1 MSVYRTISV
10 LLLTALAATAETRI
24 HITGLTRKSEGNI
37 LDLMGGRLEYVR
49 DNDASASR
57 ADDAAF
63 LLTQVLRKDG
73 YADVQVSSKIVSRNE
88 ILLIVKE
95 GRRFSLGTVTVKGVD
110 ADDAPRLAKI
120 YAAPAEKARP
130 LGAGSAPFREE
141 DVPKGLSNI
150 RQELNA
156 KGYWSAEVT
165 MGTRE
170 TDAAEERVDL
180 TIDVA
185 PGPRYKIAPAKIV
198 SPDNRGVIRTKTT
211 VEPFIGKV
219 ATTANLN
226 AMRLAVEEAFNSR
239 GYPDSRIGMG
249 RILEAP
255 RFIPDFFID
264 LGTRVRL
271 NDVRIEGLERTKP
284 GRIAQRMESLK
295 GEWYDEAAMNKR
307 LRGFLATGA
316 FSSATVERVQVSEKR
331 VDALLRFEET
341 RAREISAAAGVDS
354 YHGPIFRVSY
364 ADRNLLGNLWGFSSG
379 FEFSARG
386 ILGETKL
393 TDPWMWGSDVAGT
406 ARAYALFYGREGYTS
421 LETGLEAKVNW
432 KLGDHYSLEVLAGNS
447 IVNLEPDGLPPVEL
461 GETVYANPRL
471 RFTQALDYRDSTVLP
486 KKGWHVENP
495 VEIGAAV
502 GDTAT
507 SYVKSSVTGGWY
519 HAINSKYSIG
529 LGGEFGMLVP
539 TGDGE
544 NLPIDLRMFNG
555 GARSVRSFP
564 ERELGPSVDGYPTG
578 GEAAWNMNAELIR
591 SITGSVS
598 AVAFFDAGS
607 LSREYYELSQAELE
621 MAIGLGVRLNLP
633 IGPVRLEYGYNLT
646 QDVGEPT
653 GTLHF
658 AIGTAY

>member
-1 MSVYRTISV
+1 MLSSRTISI

-24 HITGLTRKSEGNI
+24 NITGLTRKSEGNI

-49 DNDASASR
+49 NNDTSTSR

-73 YADVQVSSKIVSRNE
+73 YADVQVSSKIVSRSE

-95 GRRFSLGTVTVKGVD
+95 GRRFSLGTVTVKGVA
-110 ADDAPRLAKI
+110 ADEAPKLAKI

-141 DVPKGLSNI
+141 DVAKGISNI

-156 KGYWSAEVT
+156 QGYWSAEVT
-165 MGTRE
+165 LTSRSS
-170 TDAAEERVDL
+170 DPAEERVDL
-180 TIDVA
+180 NIDVV
-185 PGPRYKIAPAKIV
+185 PGPIYKIAPANIV

-211 VEPFIGKV
+211 VEPFIGKN
-219 ATTANLN
+219 ATTGNLN
-226 AMRLAVEEAFNSR
+226 ALRLAVEEAFNSR
-239 GYPDSRIGMG
+239 GYPDSKISMG

-255 RFIPDFFID
+255 RFIPDFYID
-264 LGTRVRL
+264 LGNRVRL
-271 NDVRIEGLERTKP
+271 NNVRIEGLKRTNPK
-284 GRIAQRMESLK
+284 RIAQRMKVLE

-331 VDALLRFEET
+331 VDALLHFDEA
-341 RAREISAAAGVDS
+341 RAREVSIAAGADS
-354 YHGPIFRVSY
+354 YHGAILRLSY
-364 ADRNLLGNLWGFSSG
+364 ADRNLFGNLLGFSSG

-386 ILGETKL
+386 VLGETKL
-393 TDPWMWGSDVAGT
+393 TDPWMWGKDLSGT
-406 ARAYALFYGREGYTS
+406 ARAYALFYGREGYTA
-421 LETGLEAKVNW
+421 LETGLEGKVNW
-432 KLGDHYSLEVLAGNS
+432 KLGDHYSLEVLVGTS
-447 IVNLEPDGLPPVEL
+447 IVNLEPDGLPPSEL
-461 GETVYANPRL
+461 GETVYGNPRI
-471 RFTQALDYRDSTVLP
+471 RFTQTLDYRDSTVLP

-495 VEIGAAV
+495 IEIGAAV

-519 HAINSKYSIG
+519 HPLNAKYSIG
-529 LGGEFGMLVP
+529 LGGELGMLVP

-578 GEAAWNMNAELIR
+578 GEAAWSANAELIR

-598 AVAFFDAGS
+598 AVAFLDAGS
-607 LSREYYELSQAELE
+607 LSREYYQLSQSELE
-621 MAIGLGVRLNLP
+621 LAIGLGIRLNLP

>member
-1 MSVYRTISV
+1 MMRRTFPI
-10 LLLTALAATAETRI
+10 LMLTALAATAETRI
-24 HITGLTRKSEGNI
+24 HITGLTRKSEGNV

-49 DNDASASR
+49 NNQASASS

-73 YADVQVSSKIVSRNE
+73 YADVRVSSKIVSRDE
-88 ILLIVKE
+88 ILLTVYE
-95 GRRFSLGTVTVKGVD
+95 GRRFSLGTVTVRGVD
-110 ADDAPRLAKI
+110 SDQAPKLAKI

-141 DVPKGLSNI
+141 DVEKGVSNI
-150 RQELNA
+150 RQQLNSQ
-156 KGYWSAEVT
+156 GYWSAEVT
-165 MGTRE
+165 IASRN
-170 TDAAEERVDL
+170 TDPVEERVDL
-180 TIDVA
+180 AIDVVT
-185 PGPRYKIAPAKIV
+185 GPLFRISPAKIF

-211 VEPFIGKV
+211 VDPFIGKE

-239 GYPDSRIGMG
+239 GYPDSRITMG

-255 RFIPDFFID
+255 KFIPDFYID
-264 LGTRVRL
+264 LGNRVRL
-271 NDVRIEGLERTKP
+271 NNVRIEGLERTNPK
-284 GRIAQRMESLK
+284 RIAQRMKVLE

-307 LRGFLATGA
+307 IRGFLATGA
-316 FSSATVERVQVSEKR
+316 FSSATVERVPVSEKR
-331 VDALLRFEET
+331 IDALLHFDET
-341 RAREISAAAGVDS
+341 RAREISGAAGVDS
-354 YHGPIFRVSY
+354 YHGPLFRVSY
-364 ADRNLLGNLWGFSSG
+364 ADRNLFGQLLGFSSG

-393 TDPWMWGSDVAGT
+393 TDPWMWGSDVSGT
-406 ARAYALFYGREGYTS
+406 VRAYALFYGREGYTA
-421 LETGLEAKVNW
+421 LETGLEGKVNW
-432 KLGDHYSLEVLAGNS
+432 KLGDHYSLEVLAGTS
-447 IVNLEPDGLPPVEL
+447 IVNLEPDGLPPAEL
-461 GETVYANPRL
+461 GETVYGNPRL
-471 RFTQALDYRDSTVLP
+471 RFTQTLDYRDSTVLP
-486 KKGWHVENP
+486 KKGWHLDSP
-495 VEIGAAV
+495 LEIGAAV
-502 GDTAT
+502 GDLTT
-507 SYVKSSVTGGWY
+507 SYVKGGVNGGWY
-519 HAINSKYSIG
+519 HPINANYSVG

-564 ERELGPSVDGYPTG
+564 ERELGPTVNGHPTG
-578 GEAAWNMNAELIR
+578 GEAAWNANAELIR

-598 AVAFFDAGS
+598 AVVFLDAGA
-607 LSREYYELSQAELE
+607 LSREYYELSQSELE
-621 MAIGLGVRLNLP
+621 MAVGLGVRLNLP

-646 QDVGEPT
+646 QDPGEPV